1 MEALLAAREQWLNA
15 FLAADVPQLKQIEA
29 DDFIAV
35 SEVGVETR
43 DTRYAAIV
51 ARTEAGRWF
60 KQSAEIQDI
69 DVRVMARGDLY
80 QVVGRSQVIAK
91 GSVIRDLYINE
102 LWGNRGGRWQV
113 LSLHLCEASTPD
125 ALSEAELVKL

>member
-1 MEALLAAREQWLNA
+1 MEGLLAVREQWLNA

-35 SEVGVETR
+35 SEMGIETR

-51 ARTEAGRWF
+51 ARREAGRWF

-69 DVRVMARGDLY
+69 DVRVVARGDLY

-91 GSVIRDLYINE
+91 GNVIRDLYINE
-102 LWGNRGGRWQV
+102 LWGNRDGRWQV